1 MRGLLIAFA
10 SFLIWAHASL
20 APAQPPAPDALPT
33 TIEGVVR
40 DIISRLTAEE
50 RARIKTT
57 SKQDLIL
64 FHHGW
69 GTNIRNRYG
78 LWQSNSK
85 LVHAACG
92 KPCHPDDASMIIIEA
107 VWQALQK

>member
-20 APAQPPAPDALPT
+20 PPAQAIVFEVLPT
-33 TIEGVVR
+33 TVEGVVH
-40 DIISRLTAEE
+40 DIITRLPAED
-50 RARIKTT
+50 RALIKSTR
-57 SKQDLIL
+57 KQDLIK
-64 FHHGW
+64 FHLGW
-69 GTNIRNRYG
+69 GTHIRNRYG

-85 LVHAACG
+85 LVEEACG
-92 KPCHPDDASMIIIEA
+92 GPCHPDDASMLIIQA